1 MPTDIP
7 ILCNSTSHPPLLV
20 IHWAVL
26 RGCLWF
32 AGSVEFG
39 HGGVNATLPLGAV
52 VAVDG
57 AQGIVEM
64 PTSEELADYDDSK
77 L

>member
-1 MPTDIP
+1 MPADIP
-7 ILCNSTSHPPLLV
+7 IL
-20 IHWAVL
+20 W
-26 RGCLWF
+26 
-32 AGSVEFG
+32 SVEFG

-57 AQGIVEM
+57 ARGVVEM
-64 PTSEELADYDDSK
+64 PTTEEVAEYDDSK